1 MKNVAVLLTSIP
13 QSGGEHSYLV
23 KIMETLMECNQRH
36 FNLLA
41 ICCNDYWRAWCRHQR
56 VKRVTYMLEQ
66 YSYHKMKFNAYF
78 KMTSVLYNI
87 CFSKLEKI
95 ILDNNIDLLIGG
107 QQSIFIPKLT
117 CKIIQPVHDLMHR
130 YEAQYE
136 EIRSTYEW
144 RENYFSC
151 EARISDVVLVDSQM
165 GKKQYRECYYK
176 RRGHFPQI
184 KILPFAVSDYKDAIE
199 EYIETPIKYIFYPAQ
214 FWEHKNHEKLI
225 LALNLLKERLNDI
238 HLILVGAERNS
249 KKKVERLIRDN
260 GLEKYVTIRG
270 FVSEGHIIYLY
281 RHAVALVM
289 PTCIGPTN
297 IPPLEAMALGCP
309 VIVSDKYAM
318 PKQVGEAGL
327 LCNPNS
333 VESIASCIEKVW
345 KDENLRKSMIKKG
358 YEQIQKWTENDFKR
372 RFIEIVLDELNKQ
385 NHGPRYRISRRRGV
399 VF

>member
-1 MKNVAVLLTSIP
+1 M
-13 QSGGEHSYLV
+13 
-23 KIMETLMECNQRH
+23 
-36 FNLLA
+36 
-41 ICCNDYWRAWCRHQR
+41 
-56 VKRVTYMLEQ
+56 
-66 YSYHKMKFNAYF
+66 
-78 KMTSVLYNI
+78 
-87 CFSKLEKI
+87 
-95 ILDNNIDLLIGG
+95 
-107 QQSIFIPKLT
+107 
-117 CKIIQPVHDLMHR
+117 
-130 YEAQYE
+130 
-136 EIRSTYEW
+136 
-144 RENYFSC
+144 
-151 EARISDVVLVDSQM
+151 
-165 GKKQYRECYYK
+165 
-176 RRGHFPQI
+176 
-184 KILPFAVSDYKDAIE
+184 
-199 EYIETPIKYIFYPAQ
+199 
-214 FWEHKNHEKLI
+214 I

-270 FVSEGHIIYLY
+270 FVSEGQIIYLY